1 MGWSVTNELLSN
13 SKEPR
18 MLQAIIDSFP
28 GADRNF
34 LFLLNFDI
42 ISRKCSAVIIG
53 IQCTFFLTN
62 DALTW
67 KDRLHL
73 TSRKKGLL
81 LTKFLR
87 NEQIIL
93 LIVIVWKSSR
103 ISWSYFSLFVLKRC
117 LVNGVNICLST
128 YETSICVNCFI
139 FYLFIHL
146 FIFSFEILHHFLCTF
161 SMFFLLFPL
170 F

>member
-1 MGWSVTNELLSN
+1 
-13 SKEPR
+13 

-87 NEQIIL
+87 NEQVIL
-93 LIVIVWKSSR
+93 LIVIVCNSSR

-117 LVNGVNICLST
+117 LVNGVNICLPT
-128 YETSICVNCFI
+128 YETSTCVYCFI

-146 FIFSFEILHHFLCTF
+146 FIFSF
-161 SMFFLLFPL
+161 
-170 F
+170 

>member
-1 MGWSVTNELLSN
+1 
-13 SKEPR
+13 

-42 ISRKCSAVIIG
+42 ISRKCSAVITG

-73 TSRKKGLL
+73 TSRKKGPL

-93 LIVIVWKSSR
+93 LIVIVCNSSR
-103 ISWSYFSLFVLKRC
+103 IIKLVVFLPFCIKKMFGERC
-117 LVNGVNICLST
+117 Q
-128 YETSICVNCFI
+128 
-139 FYLFIHL
+139 YLLINV
-146 FIFSFEILHHFLCTF
+146 
-161 SMFFLLFPL
+161 
-170 F
+170 